1 MHPRLSSLIMSTAL
15 VLVASGCA
23 VDRPTESSENGAAS
37 QPPSLS
43 LDAMAANTRSTDR
56 EFLLLQKELPTFGG
70 MFYGSGGQLVVYLTD
85 LREQASA
92 RGVISSHFFSSRRE
106 TLAQSVLFMLGRYSF
121 QQLKRWQD
129 RATPLLANREVVYT
143 DVDETTNR
151 VRIGVDG
158 TAHLAAL
165 RRELGELGIPLE
177 AATIAVVE
185 RPART
190 YSLNDL
196 VRPTLGGLKIITLHT
211 SKQCSLGF
219 NARNASGVLSFVTAS
234 HCTDTQG
241 GVEGT
246 RIYQPGVSKIGSEI
260 GTETTDPAYSTGGT
274 CPAGQRCR
282 FSDAALFRLNGI
294 GASSSFEVARTTVE
308 GSTSSGSM
316 VVGMRLPVVGEIGA
330 PLAGSLAR
338 KTGFSSGSTAGT
350 VASTCIT
357 TTAGAGFTLFCQYAA
372 NAAALL
378 GDSGAPVYTWSGVS
392 GTGATLAGILWGRT
406 SNQFFFSSMND
417 IESELGPLTTQ

>member
-1 MHPRLSSLIMSTAL
+1 MRPKLSRLIILSAL
-15 VLVASGCA
+15 VVLAASCA
-23 VDRPTESSENGAAS
+23 VDHPTESSGESDAIE
-37 QPPSLS
+37 PPSLS

-56 EFLLLQKELPTFGG
+56 EFLLLQKQLPTFGG
-70 MFYGSGGQLVVYLTD
+70 MFYGPSGELVIYLTD
-85 LREQASA
+85 LRAQTAA
-92 RGVISSHFFSSRRE
+92 RGVVSSHFVSNRRE
-106 TLAQSVLFMLGRYSF
+106 TPAKAVRFVLGRYTF
-121 QQLKRWQD
+121 QQLKTWQD
-129 RATPLLANREVVYT
+129 RAMPLLANADVIYT
-143 DVDETTNR
+143 DVDETANR
-151 VRIGVDG
+151 VRIGVDKG
-158 TAHLAAL
+158 ARLPALERKLRDLA
-165 RRELGELGIPLE
+165 IPRN
-177 AATIAVVE
+177 AATFAIVE
-185 RPART
+185 RPTRT

-196 VRPTLGGLKIITLHT
+196 VRPTLGGLKVITLHT

-219 NARNASGVLSFVTAS
+219 NARNGSGVLSFVTAS

-241 GVEGT
+241 GTEGT
-246 RIYQPGVSKIGSEI
+246 RIYQPGVSKIGSEL
-260 GTETTDPAYSTGGT
+260 GTEITDPAYSTGGS

-282 FSDAALFRLNGI
+282 FSDAALFRLQGI

-308 GSTSSGSM
+308 GSTSPGSI

-350 VASTCIT
+350 VSSTCIT
-357 TTAGAGFTLFCQYAA
+357 TTAGVGFTLFCQYAA
-372 NAAALL
+372 NAAALP

-406 SNQFFFSSMND
+406 STQFFFSSMND